1 MADIKDVLDERASTH
16 GDFIDV
22 AEVAQQLK
30 QTMRSAAPHTRPHS
44 DLPKIHAE
52 ALDMIASKI
61 ARILVGDQYEPDHWL
76 DIEGYARLVR
86 ERIETDG

>member
-1 MADIKDVLDERASTH
+1 MTDIKDVLEERANTH

-30 QTMRSAAPHTRPHS
+30 QTMRSAAPYTRPHS
-44 DLPKIHAE
+44 DLLNTQAE

-76 DIEGYARLVR
+76 DIEGYARLAR
-86 ERIETDG
+86 ESINTDG

>member
-1 MADIKDVLDERASTH
+1 MTDIKDVLEQRANTH

-30 QTMRSAAPHTRPHS
+30 QTMRSAGPYTRPHS
-44 DLPKIHAE
+44 DLPPIHAE

-76 DIEGYARLVR
+76 DIEGYARLAR
-86 ERIETDG
+86 QGINTDG

>member
-1 MADIKDVLDERASTH
+1 MTDIKDVLEERAGTH

-30 QTMRSAAPHTRPHS
+30 QTMRSAAPYTRPHS
-44 DLPKIHAE
+44 DLLNTHAE

-76 DIEGYARLVR
+76 DIEGYARLAR
-86 ERIETDG
+86 ERINTDG